1 MAPYG
6 LVEAVGPLV
15 RARDDDRLVHAVP
28 VVSALDRF
36 EYLASFERFHVVD
49 RGVEHRNVDDVGL
62 QHAAHERRVE
72 QYARLAVL
80 PYHVVEQHGLGFA
93 VPLHMLHVERRAVLQ
108 PHGRKL
114 GRIADQNQSAARA
127 PADIGDQ
134 IVEQLSRP
142 EQRSVGGVVRQH
154 GCLVHDEHGVFLL
167 VIVERKVRL
176 GRGQRLLPVDL
187 FMDRIGFA
195 AGVAAHY
202 FGGPSGRCQQHGRHA
217 HLFERPYQSG
227 DKRRFARSGIAV
239 QDESAVRRRFG
250 DEPRQPLDDRFLSRS
265 WVESEILVNLGGD
278 MRR

>member
-1 MAPYG
+1 MP
-6 LVEAVGPLV
+6 
-15 RARDDDRLVHAVP
+15 
-28 VVSALDRF
+28 
-36 EYLASFERFHVVD
+36 
-49 RGVEHRNVDDVGL
+49 
-62 QHAAHERRVE
+62 
-72 QYARLAVL
+72 RLAVL

-202 FGGPSGRCQQHGRHA
+202 FGGRPVGASSTAGTPISSSVRTRAATSVVLPFRH
-217 HLFERPYQSG
+217 S
-227 DKRRFARSGIAV
+227 RSG
-239 QDESAVRRRFG
+239 
-250 DEPRQPLDDRFLSRS
+250 
-265 WVESEILVNLGGD
+265 
-278 MRR
+278 